1 VEPCAKC
8 IKVLEEGRCKERIKT
23 KVIHGFKITKFK
35 SVYECIREKELESV
49 LIVNISFTKFL
60 E

>member
-8 IKVLEEGRCKERIKT
+8 IKVLGEGRCKESIKT
-23 KVIHGFKITKFK
+23 KVIYGFKITKFK
-35 SVYECIREKELESV
+35 SVYECIRRKELESV